1 MLSGRRKTIG
11 LFLCKAY
18 VLFDNAVYH
27 ALEEEA
33 RRLNYNI
40 VVFTTVGYFA
50 SQNYYDKQERRMFYF
65 APIEKLDGI
74 LVAPDTYELDGFQD
88 ELMSAIRE
96 RATCPVV
103 AIRHMSEELDCVQT
117 DEAGAIISLMK
128 HLLDDHKLK
137 KIRFLAGYEGHPN
150 SESRLEAYRET
161 MAAYG
166 LQVNEQKDIYHGNM
180 WYSCGPD
187 ACRFFFSNPDD
198 RPEAVVCAND
208 YMAAGL
214 VRQALTEGIRIPEDC
229 IITGFDNVPDLNLDE
244 MKLTTVEQNF
254 TEMTRTAIR
263 ELDRQIRTGDN
274 RRTREKNI
282 RIGISGH
289 TVFSESCGCG
299 RRNSEYFTAVNR
311 ENARLNDE
319 LYSREVSMTYL
330 NIEMDGCDDLNQMHR
345 VLIEKKADTPKLQ
358 DLYICLFENG
368 RNEAGD
374 PVFSKEM
381 TDTACLV
388 HVMRDQEDCGMPMV
402 SFDRTQLLPPMADRE
417 EPQVLYL
424 MGLHQ
429 NEYAYGYAMYHYYP
443 GAVPSTFFQHFN
455 VVLSGALGNMH
466 KRNEILALYEERR
479 LSSITDVMTH
489 LLNRRG
495 LEEQMQPDWRGMC
508 ARRENITFVTFD
520 LDHLKEINDQYGHQ
534 AGDYAIR
541 AMAEAIRA
549 AAPKTAV
556 SARMGGDEFL
566 VVLPGAE
573 KRQADVFAR
582 RFDKELSTINRREN
596 RSFQVEAS
604 MGIYLAK
611 LDGMSTLEQ
620 CIRMSDEAMYK
631 VKAEHHAARK

>member
-180 WYSCGPD
+180 WYSCGLD

-229 IITGFDNVPDLNLDE
+229 VITGFDNVPDLNLDE

-254 TEMTRTAIR
+254 NEMTRTAIR
-263 ELDRQIRTGDN
+263 ELDRQIRTGDS
-274 RRTREKNI
+274 RKTRGKNI
-282 RIGISGH
+282 SIGISGH
-289 TVFSESCGCG
+289 TVLSESCGCG
-299 RRNSEYFTAVNR
+299 RRDSAYFTAVNR

-402 SFDRTQLLPPMADRE
+402 SFDRTQLLPPLADRE

-582 RFDKELSTINRREN
+582 RFDKELSAINRREN

-611 LDGMSTLEQ
+611 LDGVSTLEQ

>member
-74 LVAPDTYELDGFQD
+74 LVAPDTYELDGFQN
-88 ELMSAIRE
+88 ELMNAIRE

-187 ACRFFFSNPDD
+187 ACRFFFCNADD

-214 VRQALTEGIRIPEDC
+214 VQQALTEGIRIPEDC

-254 TEMTRTAIR
+254 TEMTRTAVW
-263 ELDRQIRTGDN
+263 ELDRQIRTGDSRKN
-274 RRTREKNI
+274 REKNI
-282 RIGISGH
+282 SIGISGH

-299 RRNSEYFTAVNR
+299 RRDSAYFTAVNR

-455 VVLSGALGNMH
+455 VVLSGALGNMY
-466 KRNEILALYEERR
+466 KRNEILTLYEERR

-582 RFDKELSTINRREN
+582 RFDKELSAINRREN

-611 LDGMSTLEQ
+611 LDGASTLEQ